1 MGQAAESFRV
11 ISGQLSLEAIVQGAG
26 KPDMD
31 GKPYSEEIYQNQSG
45 LVGLDENVL
54 YPMLAVFPQPRPSP

>member
-1 MGQAAESFRV
+1 MAQAAESFRV
-11 ISGQLSLEAIVQGAG
+11 VSGQLILEAIVQGAG